1 MDGPDHG
8 APAAGPTPPRAGQ
21 WGSLG
26 TEGLVLAPH
35 ACDGAA
41 FAGGCLLTQEQM
53 TPALGPASGALPLPS
68 ADHGCPLRMTDLR
81 LGEEGTG
88 RAEPGPLLGLPPCH
102 QRTCSQ
108 GPAGL
113 QPSLSL
119 PPESFPRT
127 KVPPGNASCS
137 PDLCRAGTLCRGGG
151 CEPDRLSPPG
161 FWGEGGGGQE
171 RSGALSPERVSSSPS
186 QGERGPWASQI

>member
-53 TPALGPASGALPLPS
+53 TPALGPASGALPLSS
-68 ADHGCPLRMTDLR
+68 ADHSCPLRMRDLR

-88 RAEPGPLLGLPPCH
+88 QAEPRSPPWPSTVPPTHLLSGPCWAAAVPIPPSREFP
-102 QRTCSQ
+102 QGQ
-108 GPAGL
+108 GPSWECLL
-113 QPSLSL
+113 QPRPL
-119 PPESFPRT
+119 P
-127 KVPPGNASCS
+127 GG
-137 PDLCRAGTLCRGGG
+137 RAVAGVGG
-151 CEPDRLSPPG
+151 RL
-161 FWGEGGGGQE
+161 
-171 RSGALSPERVSSSPS
+171 
-186 QGERGPWASQI
+186 